1 MQLVK
6 LKIFKFSIFSIRMI
20 NDKHPKDRTK
30 YRKETLIYINRINK
44 QYYTF
49 EKERLGNGGSE
60 TTTKNGSCN
69 LIKYSRKF

>member
-1 MQLVK
+1 
-6 LKIFKFSIFSIRMI
+6 MI

-49 EKERLGNGGSE
+49 EKERLGNGGS
-60 TTTKNGSCN
+60 
-69 LIKYSRKF
+69 